1 MFIVFSNSNWK
12 KETFS
17 LQNWLDP
24 AKEIKKQI
32 RSKFVMVLCL
42 IQGVWKTSILVYPDP
57 KNLHKKVSSS
67 KLPSMCVKVLDP
79 CGA

>member
-1 MFIVFSNSNWK
+1 MFIVFSNSNLK

-32 RSKFVMVLCL
+32 RSKFVIVAPFYMSPH
-42 IQGVWKTSILVYPDP
+42 GDKAYFTSIFCILSQVFSEGIIYI
-57 KNLHKKVSSS
+57 L
-67 KLPSMCVKVLDP
+67 
-79 CGA
+79 